1 MRKFRTLAVAVTLGL
16 LLTFSGCSQAL
27 ESSNTVDDI
36 VSSVFEDET
45 TAEVTTAEPT
55 TEEPTTEELTTEKPT
70 EKPTQKPTKKPVKKV
85 VEKHEDKS
93 SQAETTLE
101 FTNVTSSVS
110 AGSFASVSIHGAPN
124 TTYSITVVY
133 NSGISTASG
142 LEDVTSDSNGN
153 ASWSWKVG
161 TRTKS
166 GTYPITVSGG
176 GRSESTSFSVY

>member
-16 LLTFSGCSQAL
+16 LLTFSGCSQAS

-45 TAEVTTAEPT
+45 TAEVTT
-55 TEEPTTEELTTEKPT
+55 EEPTTEKPT

-176 GRSESTSFSVY
+176 GQSENTSFSVY

>member
-16 LLTFSGCSQAL
+16 LLTFSGCSQAS

-45 TAEVTTAEPT
+45 TAKVTTEEPT

-70 EKPTQKPTKKPVKKV
+70 EKPTKKPVKKV

-176 GRSESTSFSVY
+176 GQSESTSFSVY

>member
-1 MRKFRTLAVAVTLGL
+1 MRNFRTLAVAVTLGL
-16 LLTFSGCSQAL
+16 LLTFSGCSQAS

-45 TAEVTTAEPT
+45 TAEVTTEEPT
-55 TEEPTTEELTTEKPT
+55 TEEPTTEELTTE
-70 EKPTQKPTKKPVKKV
+70 KPTKKPVKKV

-176 GRSESTSFSVY
+176 GQSESTSFSVY

>member
-16 LLTFSGCSQAL
+16 LLIFSGCSQAS
-27 ESSNTVDDI
+27 EPSNTVDDI

-45 TAEVTTAEPT
+45 TAEV
-55 TEEPTTEELTTEKPT
+55 TTEELTTEKPT

-176 GRSESTSFSVY
+176 GQSENTSFSVY

>member
-16 LLTFSGCSQAL
+16 LLTFSGCSQAS
-27 ESSNTVDDI
+27 ESINTVDDI

-45 TAEVTTAEPT
+45 TAEVTTEEPT

-70 EKPTQKPTKKPVKKV
+70 EKPTQKPTKKPVKK
-85 VEKHEDKS
+85 
-93 SQAETTLE
+93 
-101 FTNVTSSVS
+101 VS

-176 GRSESTSFSVY
+176 GQSESTSFSVY

>member
-16 LLTFSGCSQAL
+16 LLTFSGCSQAS

-45 TAEVTTAEPT
+45 TAEVTTEEPT

-101 FTNVTSSVS
+101 FTNVTSSVG

-124 TTYSITVVY
+124 TTYSIT
-133 NSGISTASG
+133 SLCITAEYQRQADLKMLLPTAMATHRG
-142 LEDVTSDSNGN
+142 LG
-153 ASWSWKVG
+153 
-161 TRTKS
+161 KS
-166 GTYPITVSGG
+166 AQEQNRELI
-176 GRSESTSFSVY
+176 R

>member
-16 LLTFSGCSQAL
+16 LLTFSGCSQAS

-45 TAEVTTAEPT
+45 TAEVTTEEPT

-85 VEKHEDKS
+85 VDKS

-176 GRSESTSFSVY
+176 GQSESTSFSVY

>member
-16 LLTFSGCSQAL
+16 LLTFSGCSQAS

-45 TAEVTTAEPT
+45 TAEVTTEEPT

-70 EKPTQKPTKKPVKKV
+70 EKPTKKPVKKV

-110 AGSFASVSIHGAPN
+110 AGPFASVSIHGAPN

-176 GRSESTSFSVY
+176 GQSESTSFSVY

>member
-16 LLTFSGCSQAL
+16 LLTFSGCSQAS

-45 TAEVTTAEPT
+45 TAEVTTEEPT
-55 TEEPTTEELTTEKPT
+55 TEEPTEKPT

-142 LEDVTSDSNGN
+142 LEDDI
-153 ASWSWKVG
+153 
-161 TRTKS
+161 
-166 GTYPITVSGG
+166 PLL
-176 GRSESTSFSVY
+176 

>member
-16 LLTFSGCSQAL
+16 LLTFSGCSQAS

-45 TAEVTTAEPT
+45 TAEVTTEEPT
-55 TEEPTTEELTTEKPT
+55 TKEPTTEELTTEKPT
-70 EKPTQKPTKKPVKKV
+70 EKPTKKPVKKV

-176 GRSESTSFSVY
+176 GQSESTSFSVY

>member
-1 MRKFRTLAVAVTLGL
+1 
-16 LLTFSGCSQAL
+16 
-27 ESSNTVDDI
+27 
-36 VSSVFEDET
+36 
-45 TAEVTTAEPT
+45 
-55 TEEPTTEELTTEKPT
+55 
-70 EKPTQKPTKKPVKKV
+70 VKKV

-176 GRSESTSFSVY
+176 GQSESTSFSVY

>member
-16 LLTFSGCSQAL
+16 LLTFSGCSQAS
-27 ESSNTVDDI
+27 ESSNTVDEI

-45 TAEVTTAEPT
+45 TAEVTTEEPT
-55 TEEPTTEELTTEKPT
+55 TEEPTEKPT

-93 SQAETTLE
+93 SQAVTTLE

-176 GRSESTSFSVY
+176 GQSESTSFSVY